1 MTKTIYFSTVG
12 LNFYKDQ
19 DIDIDDYISLLIGK
33 TVILQHD
40 TENADRYAIAVT
52 LDGKIIG
59 YVRRNDIDENNIHG
73 YLMGC
78 YHHCHIA
85 RFVAPSTLYKTIITE
100 AKFIDVIPITAEK
113 EIIESNWG
121 IDTIK
126 PEPIAEWRE
135 LTRVMNSMLTL
146 LIYKVANVSNMRP
159 LIDQYKK
166 LAVLGFSKDFY
177 DDRQELFRLLGECGD
192 KDARDAHLPARHAEM
207 ERRRQ
212 YDDKHGDVRELP
224 AEHRRGVLAPG
235 GVAFGVSAHTLE
247 HGPDRI
253 AAHEDAGEMDM
264 LLREVLHDLE
274 VPVPDSRQRDEQ
286 RDDAEDRPRAGRVA
300 DQTPVSAVLGR
311 ELDGDCLHAE
321 RAVADR
327 IREADRHIVDCQ
339 HRDALRRAADEGR
352 HHEGG

>member
-40 TENADRYAIAVT
+40 SENADRYAIAVT

-166 LAVLGFSKDFY
+166 LAVLGFSKDF
-177 DDRQELFRLLGECGD
+177 
-192 KDARDAHLPARHAEM
+192 
-207 ERRRQ
+207 
-212 YDDKHGDVRELP
+212 
-224 AEHRRGVLAPG
+224 
-235 GVAFGVSAHTLE
+235 
-247 HGPDRI
+247 
-253 AAHEDAGEMDM
+253 
-264 LLREVLHDLE
+264 
-274 VPVPDSRQRDEQ
+274 
-286 RDDAEDRPRAGRVA
+286 
-300 DQTPVSAVLGR
+300 
-311 ELDGDCLHAE
+311 
-321 RAVADR
+321 
-327 IREADRHIVDCQ
+327 
-339 HRDALRRAADEGR
+339 
-352 HHEGG
+352 